1 MTTIA
6 PERTAAGRSTTRLER
21 EEVARLVTAAA
32 TGDQRAGERLV
43 EEFSG
48 LIWAVARAH
57 RLSKTDAAD
66 VAQTT
71 WVRVVEHIDRMQNP
85 ARLGAWVATT
95 ARREC
100 LRTLRAAAQ
109 TVPTDDDV
117 FEQGTDSTTAD
128 AEVLLAER
136 DAALWGA
143 FDRLGARDKALLRML
158 IADPTPSYEEIGAA
172 LDMPIGSIGPT
183 RARCLERLRRH
194 AEAVGVTEGEL
205 R

>member
-1 MTTIA
+1 MATFA
-6 PERTAAGRSTTRLER
+6 PEREAAGRSTTRLEAD
-21 EEVARLVTAAA
+21 EVARLVRAAA
-32 TGDQRAGERLV
+32 TGDQRAWERLV

-71 WVRVVEHIDRMQNP
+71 WLRVVEHLDRMQNP
-85 ARLGAWVATT
+85 GRLGAWVATT

-117 FEQGTDSTTAD
+117 FEQGPDSTTAD

-136 DAALWGA
+136 DAAVWHA

-158 IADPTPSYEEIGAA
+158 IADPTLSYEEIGAA
-172 LDMPIGSIGPT
+172 LEMPIGSIGPT

-194 AEAVGVTEGEL
+194 AEAIGVADDEL

>member
-6 PERTAAGRSTTRLER
+6 PERAAAGRSTTRLEG
-21 EEVARLVTAAA
+21 EEVAHLVRAAA
-32 TGDQRAGERLV
+32 TGHQRAWERLV

-71 WVRVVEHIDRMQNP
+71 WLRVVEHIDRMQNP

-109 TVPTDDDV
+109 TVPTEDDV
-117 FEQGTDSTTAD
+117 FEQDPDSTTAD

>member
-6 PERTAAGRSTTRLER
+6 PERTAAGRSTTRLEG
-21 EEVARLVTAAA
+21 EEVAHLVRAAA
-32 TGDQRAGERLV
+32 TGHQRAWERLV

-71 WVRVVEHIDRMQNP
+71 WLRVVEHIDRMQNP

-109 TVPTDDDV
+109 TVPTEDDV
-117 FEQGTDSTTAD
+117 FEQDPDSTTAD